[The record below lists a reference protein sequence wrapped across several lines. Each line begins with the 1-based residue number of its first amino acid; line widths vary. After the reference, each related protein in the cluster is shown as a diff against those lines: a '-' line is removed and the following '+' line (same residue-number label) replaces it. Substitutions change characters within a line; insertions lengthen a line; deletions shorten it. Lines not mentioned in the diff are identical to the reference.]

1 MFDPA
6 SIEDTCA
13 QLAVAQ
19 GPADEDT
26 AAVEGARRRLADCDD
41 RLTKHRSA
49 LEAGADPTVVTGWIS
64 ELQGERLAAERALAA
79 AQPSSGAVT
88 ADESFERSSRA

>member
-13 QLAVAQ
+13 QLAAAQ
-19 GPADEDT
+19 GPADEDV
-26 AAVEGARRRLADCDD
+26 AAVEGRSEKAGRLRRAAGEAPA
-41 RLTKHRSA
+41 A

-64 ELQGERLAAERALAA
+64 EVQGERLAAERALAA
-79 AQPSSGAVT
+79 ASLKRGGSLPTSSA
-88 ADESFERSSRA
+88 RSSRA